1 VITNKRALVALAI
14 VGFFVGCAL
23 AYAVSTGAIGLWATR
38 RSQMYDEPARASF
51 VWAATSLAAIPVL
64 GFISWVAFRLARAT
78 SPVRRGLTAW
88 GVSILLTPLL
98 LIGGLF
104 LSMSLATPDMANAVY
119 FLLAGHGVLCSLVW
133 VAVGRAR
140 FATSP
145 DQLLVEPSPRDES

>member
-1 VITNKRALVALAI
+1 MITNKRALVALAL
-14 VGFFVGCAL
+14 VGFFVGWAL
-23 AYAVSTGAIGLWATR
+23 AYAVSTGALGVWATQEA
-38 RSQMYDEPARASF
+38 QMYDEPARATF

-64 GFISWVAFRLARAT
+64 GVAAWVAFRVARAT

-98 LIGGLF
+98 LVGGLF

-133 VAVGRAR
+133 VAVARAR
-140 FATSP
+140 FEATP
-145 DQLLVEPSPRDES
+145 EPSPLEPNVTDES